1 MLKKYQIRMTAIAL
15 AIFGVALLGTAQS
28 LDGFKQQGDSLAG
41 FYQVTHRPTVII
53 AEEISSRIQYFPQFG
68 EKTVAAMKAIA
79 PIERLSQIAAL
90 KNAAGRPLLDQKQLI
105 LLAMF
110 YNLKP

>member
-1 MLKKYQIRMTAIAL
+1 MLKKYQIRTTVIAL

-28 LDGFKQQGDSLAG
+28 LDGFKQQGDEFAG
-41 FYQVTHRPTVII
+41 FYQIGNRPTAIT
-53 AEEISSRIQYFPQFG
+53 AEEISSRVQYFPQFG

-79 PIERLSQIAAL
+79 PIERLAQVAAL
-90 KNAAGRPLLDQKQLI
+90 KNAAGRPLLDREQLI